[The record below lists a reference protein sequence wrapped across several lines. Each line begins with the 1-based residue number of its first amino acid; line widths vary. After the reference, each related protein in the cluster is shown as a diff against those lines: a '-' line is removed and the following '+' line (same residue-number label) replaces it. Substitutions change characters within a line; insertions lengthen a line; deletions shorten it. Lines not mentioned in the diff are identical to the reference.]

1 VLEVSSPGIDRP
13 LTAPEDFARFAGY
26 EARVELARG
35 LEGRRRFKGFL
46 RGLDGH
52 DVLMDVNDEKDTRRV
67 RFPYGDVMEA
77 KLLLTE
83 RLIQE
88 SLKARELRDA
98 KASHLEGRNQPLPSS
113 PDCARAIR
121 GCPRQAEA
129 GRKGKRSGVN
139 MATGISANRLEL
151 LADRTDA
158 VAREKSI
165 DKSVVIH
172 AMEEAMPASRQIA
185 LRRRKRDQGRDRFE
199 NRRDPYLALSPCC
212 RHGRKRQDRDFGH
225 GRAQAQPCR
234 RKSATSLPR
243 RCRPRVFAH
252 RHAGGQNR

>member
-1 VLEVSSPGIDRP
+1 LEALLVPAVKAAGYRLVRLRLMGGKRKTLQIMAERADGQMDVEDCAKLSRLISEVLEAADPISEEYVLEVSSPGIDRP

-113 PDCARAIR
+113 PDLR
-121 GCPRQAEA
+121 GRSVDVPDKR
-129 GRKGKRSGVN
+129 GR
-139 MATGISANRLEL
+139 
-151 LADRTDA
+151 D
-158 VAREKSI
+158 ARENGVS
-165 DKSVVIH
+165 
-172 AMEEAMPASRQIA
+172 EY
-185 LRRRKRDQGRDRFE
+185 G
-199 NRRDPYLALSPCC
+199 NR
-212 RHGRKRQDRDFGH
+212 
-225 GRAQAQPCR
+225 
-234 RKSATSLPR
+234 
-243 RCRPRVFAH
+243 
-252 RHAGGQNR
+252 N